1 MYCANYDIAQG
12 ETVALVNIG
21 ASVMNINIV
30 KNGNFAFTRDI
41 SIGGN
46 RYTET
51 VQKELNLS
59 YGDAEKAKKGE
70 SIEGLNPE
78 ALSAV
83 IETVNGEVASEIV
96 RSFDYFKTTSLQ
108 EKVDKAILSGGCAKI
123 KGLVPYLSE
132 RLGVKVE
139 MVNPFNHVEIDPKA
153 FDVQYVRDVAPQVA
167 VGVGLA
173 IRRVGDR

>member
-1 MYCANYDIAQG
+1 
-12 ETVALVNIG
+12 VALVNIG

-30 KNGNFAFTRDI
+30 KNGNFSFMRDI

-59 YGDAEKAKKGE
+59 YEEAEKAKKGE
-70 SIEGLNPE
+70 SVEGANPE
-78 ALSAV
+78 TLSAV
-83 IETVNGEVASEIV
+83 IETVNGEVASEIT

-108 EKVDKAILSGGCAKI
+108 EKVDRAILSGGCAKI
-123 KGLVPYLSE
+123 KGLIPFLSE

-139 MVNPFNHVEIDPKA
+139 MANPFNHVEIDPKA
-153 FDVQYVRDVAPQVA
+153 FDVQYIRDVAPQAA
-167 VGVGLA
+167 VGVGLS